1 MKKLF
6 NNFKALVYQETRY
19 KYPVSKKALKQL
31 AKNLH
36 IEMPIHNK
44 GVFIDCGAF
53 DGCSIIKF
61 KIANPNFDCI
71 SYEPNPKLWKYF
83 KNLPTM
89 LIKKG
94 VSSENKTMDFRI
106 DHIDADGSSLIP
118 TKKILFNSPL
128 EDSHIT
134 SIKIECVELSSVIAE
149 LANVYDCIVLKL
161 DVEGAEYDIL
171 EDLISKNL
179 LIKLYKLYVE
189 FHWQKC
195 NFPEERHQK
204 LISELKQKVVFED
217 WDALDFA
224 TYKRSKIIQL
234 RRNITIKK
242 NFSKINS
249 RKYKFIN

>member
-1 MKKLF
+1 MKLTL
-6 NNFKALVYQETRY
+6 NNFKSLVYQETRCY
-19 KYPVSKKALKQL
+19 YPVSKKVLEQLK
-31 AKNLH
+31 KNLQ
-36 IEMPIHNK
+36 IEMPVYNK

-53 DGCSIIKF
+53 DGCSVIKF

-71 SYEPNPKLWKYF
+71 SFEPNPKLWKYF

-94 VSSENKTMDFRI
+94 VSSENKTVDFRI

-128 EDSHIT
+128 NDLHIT
-134 SIKIECVELSSVIAE
+134 SIKIECVSLSGIIAE

-179 LIKLYKLYVE
+179 LNKLHKLYVE

-195 NFPEERHQK
+195 NFPEERHQV
-204 LISELKQKVVFED
+204 LISVLKQKVVFED
-217 WDALDFA
+217 WDALEFA
-224 TYKRSKIIQL
+224 AHKRSKIILL
-234 RRNITIKK
+234 RRNITIRKK
-242 NFSKINS
+242 FSKINS
-249 RKYKFIN
+249 CKRKFMD